1 MNERSV
7 FLTTNYETFVLN
19 GLNGLINYKC
29 SEELFWPTIV
39 TIHNQDLLR
48 FDRSDRWMGGQCSF
62 TNKVIEPFVLRGE
75 ARKHSLLEGMMV
87 QHDGNVAVVGK

>member
-48 FDRSDRWMGGQCSF
+48 FDQLDR
-62 TNKVIEPFVLRGE
+62 
-75 ARKHSLLEGMMV
+75 
-87 QHDGNVAVVGK
+87 